1 MATNGRL
8 WKNLQELT
16 EFTDDSEVGVHAG
29 TALQRMSVGNV
40 KKGLFGSE
48 DFSDVAGGS
57 IATFIAGQRN
67 PDLLGKGAY
76 IGRKIEGGGT
86 IFFDYAIGFKG
97 DIEVAPITA
106 NLHSYHVDPLTG
118 VVMCDDPEDTTK
130 QDRFYVVSDYD
141 IGDYKHGDNL
151 MWSNGT
157 SGKLYTSLGTA
168 TGFGTGKANT
178 QKCMDAATA
187 DGLIEWNTNA
197 YNCIWHYISK
207 GDWNRTTERGVNQW
221 FVPSKDELNVLLN
234 MQWSTKS
241 KRLSYDGSVQLIQ
254 LPINFY
260 SYYWSSSESSATLAF
275 NANFYD
281 GSMGTYDKGSTLRNH
296 VRLVRT
302 F

>member
-1 MATNGRL
+1 MSTISIQTRKFADLTEITSAPDSAMLIVHDGNGVKKVSA
-8 WKNLQELT
+8 KNL
-16 EFTDDSEVGVHAG
+16 
-29 TALQRMSVGNV
+29 
-40 KKGLFGSE
+40 K
-48 DFSDVAGGS
+48 SDVSGS
-57 IATFIAGQRN
+57 IATYIAGQRN

-97 DIEVAPITA
+97 DISVAPITE

-130 QDRFYVVSDYD
+130 QDRFMVVSDYD
-141 IGDYKHGDNL
+141 IGDYKHGNNL

-157 SGKLYTSLGTA
+157 SGSLYTAIGTA

-178 QKCMDAATA
+178 EKCMAAATT
-187 DGLIEWNTNA
+187 DNLIEWSTNA
-197 YNCIWHYISK
+197 YNCIWHYVSK
-207 GDWNRTTERGVNQW
+207 GDWNRTTDRGTHVW

-234 MQWSTKS
+234 MQWSTAS
-241 KRLSYDGSVQLIQ
+241 KRKSYDGSTQLIQ

-260 SYYWSSSESSATLAF
+260 SYYWSSSESSATVAF
-275 NANFYD
+275 YANFCVGD
-281 GSMGTYDKGSTLRNH
+281 MSTNNKNDAGINH